1 MPKRITQY
9 KVFIGSPGGL
19 EEERKVFKEFVDRC
33 SDHHGLARN
42 VLFSPVGWEETLGGA
57 GRPQALINDDLKQC
71 DYAIFILHDRWGSPT
86 GTHGSGFEE
95 EFALAEEL
103 NRQGKLLG
111 YFLFLKPIDP
121 AKLADPGDQ
130 LRNVVA
136 FRERVRAERKLL
148 YKEFA
153 DIRALEGLL
162 DSHLAQWLR
171 DHEARESGELLQPPQ
186 TDIQAMTGVSG
197 VASTEAG
204 SKPSDPG
211 FDFWYQQSSALL
223 SEGGDQAAPGLFFAK
238 QALARAR
245 NDVEVVRA
253 LRRCSDFQFFS
264 GRLDDAL
271 TTCAEI
277 ISRFGATTEPS
288 MQRHVAGALGNK
300 GAVLG
305 ALGRVDEEIAAY
317 DELLSRFSLAT
328 ERALREEV
336 ARALVNKGGALS
348 TLGRRDEAIAV
359 NNDLLDRFSEEPEA
373 AFQQYVSRA
382 LFNKGVNLV
391 ALDRRDEGIAVY
403 DDLVV
408 RFGGATQLASQVRVA
423 KALVNKG
430 SALGGAS
437 RNAEAIAVYDEVLGR
452 FGASAEPALAEPVIK
467 ALLSKGLRLNLL
479 GRRKEALKVAEGLL
493 ARFGGAAE
501 PELMDVVDHAK
512 TLRDQLTRS
521 PLNPSPFPSG

>member
-33 SDHHGLARN
+33 SAHHGLARN
-42 VLFSPVGWEETLGGA
+42 VLFSPVGWEETLAGA
-57 GRPQALINDDLKQC
+57 GRPQELINDDLRQC

-121 AKLADPGDQ
+121 GKLADPGGQ
-130 LRNVVA
+130 LNKVIA
-136 FRERVRAERKLL
+136 FRERVKAERKLL

-162 DSHLAQWLR
+162 DGHLAQWLR
-171 DHEARESGELLQPPQ
+171 DHETRESGEHLQPAKS
-186 TDIQAMTGVSG
+186 DVDAKTGISG
-197 VASTEAG
+197 VTTKKASSTPA
-204 SKPSDPG
+204 DPG
-211 FDFWYQQSSALL
+211 FEFWYQQSAILL
-223 SEGGDQAAPGLFFAK
+223 GEGPDQAATGLFLAK

-245 NDVEVVRA
+245 DDIQIARA

-271 TTCAEI
+271 ATCSGI
-277 ISRFGATTEPS
+277 INRFGASTERRL
-288 MQRHVAGALGNK
+288 QRQIAGALGNK

-305 ALGRVDEEIAAY
+305 ALGRVNDEIATY
-317 DELLSRFSLAT
+317 DELLSRFGLAT
-328 ERALREEV
+328 ERVLREEV
-336 ARALVNKGGALS
+336 ARALVNKAAALG

-359 NNDLLDRFSEEPEA
+359 NNDLLDRFSAAPEA
-373 AFQQYVSRA
+373 ALQQHVSRA

-391 ALDRRDEGIAVY
+391 ALDRRDEGISVY

-408 RFGGATQLASQVRVA
+408 RFGGATQVAFRVWVA
-423 KALVNKG
+423 KALFNKA
-430 SALGGAS
+430 SALGGVG
-437 RNAEAIAVYDEVLGR
+437 RNEEAIVVYDEVLGR
-452 FGASAEPALAEPVIK
+452 FGASAEPPLAEPVIK
-467 ALLSKGLRLNLL
+467 ALFNKGVRLNLL
-479 GRRKEALKVAEGLL
+479 GRRKEALTVVEDLL
-493 ARFGGAAE
+493 DRFGEATE
-501 PELMDVVDHAK
+501 PELMDVVEHAK
-512 TLRDQLTRS
+512 ALRDQLTRH
-521 PLNPSPFPSG
+521 P